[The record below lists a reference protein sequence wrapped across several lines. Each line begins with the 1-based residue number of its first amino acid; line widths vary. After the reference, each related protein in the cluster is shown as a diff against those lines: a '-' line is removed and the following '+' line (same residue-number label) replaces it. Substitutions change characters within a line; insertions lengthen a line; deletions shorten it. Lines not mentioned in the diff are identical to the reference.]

1 LIGSVVS
8 HYRVLERLGGV
19 EDLYKA
25 QDLQRERLVAL
36 QLLPEGGG
44 VDHEAGRKRFAR
56 EASRASSIGDPNI
69 GSVYEVGETDDGRV
83 FLAMALD
90 EGEPLSDRLA
100 HGPLALEQVLEIGT
114 QIAAGLASAHTEG
127 IVHGALDPTQ
137 VLVDPKGRVKV
148 VGFGAGSLPGA
159 AERARSYLA
168 PERLEGGPA
177 DVRADLWSLGVLLY
191 EMIAGRHPFPG
202 ADAAR
207 SSDPAPLS
215 RWRTGLPSGLERAVG
230 RALAKQPQDRYGDAG
245 EMRADLQAVEETG
258 QLAKQGGTV
267 LAMPMP
273 SRVDPPLPPRQ
284 GEGAKPGKSGG
295 MVGRAIGHYVVKE
308 HIGGGG
314 MGVVYKAEDLRL
326 ERTVALKFLP
336 PELTRDPVAKA
347 RFLQEARAASALEH
361 PNICTIHEVDETEDG
376 QLYLAMPA
384 YDGETLK
391 RKVEGGPLPLEEAID
406 FAIQVGQGLAKAHR
420 QGIVHRDIK
429 PANLIVTGD
438 AIVKILDF
446 GLAKLA
452 GAAGLTR
459 AGFCLGTPS
468 YMSPE
473 QARGEVDQR
482 TDLWSLGVV
491 LYEMVTGRPPFRA
504 DTDQGIIYALL
515 TEEPEPVRKL
525 RPEAPPE
532 LERILKKMLAKDP
545 ADRYPN
551 LDAVIADLRALSG
564 VTSTL
569 TRVPFGGLPGRRPWW
584 RMPALAAAAAVILI
598 GLILL
603 LRAGGW
609 LGERR
614 GGQLQ
619 VQFAALT
626 DQEGSESFPSL
637 KPGGDE
643 FVYAKSTLEGT
654 DIYLQR
660 LGGEN
665 PLNLTPGSP
674 EADTQPAFSPDGSQ
688 IAFRSERD
696 GGGIFLMGAT
706 GESVRRLTDFGFNPT
721 WSPDGKEI
729 AVASESISEPF
740 QRTSRSQL
748 WGIRVADGEK
758 RLLSNGDAVQPSWSP
773 HGYRIAYWGLGNNAE
788 RIIWTIPVEGGEPV
802 RAVAG
807 GPLNWSPAWS
817 PDGRYLYFVSDRGG
831 IMNLWRVA
839 IDERSGAPREEPEAI
854 TTPSRWSG
862 LPSIAGDGRR
872 IAYEVRDRRFAV
884 DAVPFDPAHGEV
896 AGPPEPLGT
905 RSKAVRFADV
915 SPDGQ
920 WIAFDTAVPQE
931 DLYVIRRDG
940 SGLLQLTNDPHR
952 DRAPQWSPDGTRILF
967 YSNRSGL
974 YQAWTIQA
982 DGSGLQQLTDN
993 QPQILAPLWSPDGKR
1008 LAAGMDYGA
1017 AVLIDLDKPLAER
1030 APVRLPPVGPGGETL
1045 AAESWSADGRRLA
1058 GTIQGSD
1065 GSDMPGLFAY
1075 SFDSGRFEKLADRG
1089 RVPAWLPDGRR
1100 LIYVDE
1106 GKVILF
1112 DVQTRQRKEL
1122 MTPAPN
1128 SSFVRVRV
1136 SPDGR
1141 TLYTTRSI
1149 DEADIWML
1157 SMQDENAGGG
1167 PG

>member
-1 LIGSVVS
+1 MIGSVVS

-19 EDLYKA
+19 DDLYKA

-36 QLLPEGGG
+36 QLLPGGGG
-44 VDHEAGRKRFAR
+44 VDKEAARKRFAR

-90 EGEPLSDRLA
+90 EGEPLSGRLA
-100 HGPLALEQVLEIGT
+100 HGPLALERVMAIGT
-114 QIAAGLASAHTEG
+114 QVAAGLASAHAEG

-137 VLVDPKGRVKV
+137 VLVNPEGRVKV
-148 VGFGAGSLPGA
+148 VGFGAGSLPDA
-159 AERARSYLA
+159 AERARPYLA
-168 PERLEGGPA
+168 PERLQGGPA

-202 ADAAR
+202 VDAAL
-207 SSDPAPLS
+207 SSDPAPLG
-215 RWRTGLPSGLERAVG
+215 RWRTGLPSGLERAVV
-230 RALAKQPQDRYGDAG
+230 RALAKRPEDRYADAG
-245 EMRADLQAVEETG
+245 EMRAELQAVEETG
-258 QLAKQGGTV
+258 V
-267 LAMPMP
+267 VP
-273 SRVDPPLPPRQ
+273 VPPLPSPLPRA
-284 GEGAKPGKSGG
+284 GREGAKPGKSGG
-295 MVGRAIGHYVVKE
+295 MLGRAIGHYVVKE

-391 RKVEGGPLPLEEAID
+391 RKVENGPLPLEEAIG
-406 FAIQVGQGLAKAHR
+406 FAIQAGQGLAKAHR

-545 ADRYPN
+545 AERYPN
-551 LDAVIADLRALSG
+551 LDAVIADLRSLSG

-569 TRVPFGGLPGRRPWW
+569 TQVSLGGLPAQRPWW
-584 RMPALAAAAAVILI
+584 RMPALAAAGAVILV

-626 DQEGSESFPSL
+626 DQEGSESSPSL

-643 FVYAKSTLEGT
+643 FVYAKSTIEGT

-665 PLNLTPGSP
+665 PLNLTPGSA
-674 EADTQPAFSPDGSQ
+674 EADTQPAFSPDGSR

-729 AVASESISEPF
+729 AVGTESISEPF

-748 WGIRVADGEK
+748 WGIRVADGRK

-773 HGYRIAYWGLGNNAE
+773 HGYRIAYWGLGHNSE
-788 RIIWTIPVEGGEPV
+788 RVIWTIPVEGGEPV
-802 RAVAG
+802 RAVAE
-807 GPLNWSPAWS
+807 GPLNWNPVWS

-839 IDERSGAPREEPEAI
+839 IDERSGVRREEPEAI

-862 LPSIAGDGRR
+862 LPSIAQDGRR
-872 IAYEVRDRRFAV
+872 IAYEVRDRRFTLE
-884 DAVPFDPAHGEV
+884 AVPFDPGSGEV

-920 WIAFDTAVPQE
+920 WITFDTAVPQE
-931 DLYVIRRDG
+931 DLYVTRRDG

-952 DRAPQWSPDGTRILF
+952 DRAPQWSPDGKRILF
-967 YSNRSGL
+967 YSNRSGR

-982 DGSGLQQLTDN
+982 DGSGLEQLTDN
-993 QPQILAPLWSPDGKR
+993 DPQVLAPLWSPDGKR
-1008 LAAGMDYGA
+1008 LAAGVDYGA
-1017 AVLIDLDKPLAER
+1017 AVLIDLDKPIGER
-1030 APVRLPPVGPGGETL
+1030 TPLRLPSVGLRGETL
-1045 AAESWSADGRRLA
+1045 ATESWSADGRLLA
-1058 GTIQGSD
+1058 GTIQAND
-1065 GSDMPGLFAY
+1065 GSDIPGVFAY
-1075 SFDSGRFEKLADRG
+1075 SLDSGRFEKLADRG

-1100 LIYVDE
+1100 LIYIDE
-1106 GKVILF
+1106 GKAFLF
-1112 DVQTRQRKEL
+1112 DVRTRQRKEL

-1141 TLYTTRSI
+1141 TLYATRSI

-1157 SMQDENAGGG
+1157 SMQDEDAGGG